1 MPTVDAHQLIARA
14 AAQAVEPDPLL
25 RLDEWAEANVVVPK
39 GSAFP
44 GPYRLSHTPPAR
56 RILQALS
63 PVHPAKRVVARV
75 ASQMLKTQVF
85 ICAALGWIA
94 AAPANIIAL
103 EPNKTVTQRLSN
115 RIEEAIRACDAVRDK
130 VASPR
135 SRDKRNTIEDKQ
147 FDGGHLYV
155 LTAGSDANLA
165 EVPARYLFC
174 DEVNREGWRTNARE
188 GSRVKLAEARL
199 TSYAGISK
207 AYIVSSPTDLGASE
221 ITELFEQ
228 GTQEHYHVP
237 CPHCGH
243 LHELVVENFHYRMA
257 DDGGGAVDRAWFV
270 CPECGAE
277 IEEGHRAG
285 LLADQAMGGQARWV
299 QTATGDGETISVTLS
314 AFYAPVGG
322 ITWADLAKEL
332 NEAKEKKSRGDHLAM
347 QVFTNTRLALDY
359 DPSEITST
367 ANQLR
372 QRALAQAY
380 PPRVVPDRALVL
392 TAYADTQVDRL
403 EVGIEAWG
411 PGLEHWTIDHIILW
425 GSPTEDP
432 QSPTSV
438 WQQFEEIRRTPYAH
452 ASGALIRISAW
463 GQDSGGA
470 NTQDVYNFASGR
482 EHTGFLATKG
492 ANQPGRPIIASKPT
506 SQDINWRGQRVAEGV
521 KLWNIGTDTAKDWLA
536 NRLRLVDGP
545 GAPHWHSQLDAEH
558 FEQLLAERPVIEHIR
573 GRQVRRWHKPDGAR
587 NEVLDV
593 AVGNLALAHYLG
605 LHRWSAQDWARLRDN
620 LIPRNFVPDLFA
632 MADAA
637 ELSGQAGQAD
647 LAQARPAAQVAGP
660 VPQPPTSP
668 SAILLPSAAAPAQPP
683 AAQAAP
689 AAPAPPIAA
698 ATFPTPAPTVRRTY
712 SRGLA

>member
-1 MPTVDAHQLIARA
+1 MPLVDADTLIARA
-14 AAQAVEPDPLL
+14 AAEAVEPDPEL
-25 RLDEWAEANVVVPK
+25 RLDEWAEQHVIVPK
-39 GSAFP
+39 GAAFP

-63 PVHPAKRVVARV
+63 PGHPAKRVVARV

-94 AAPANIIAL
+94 TAPANIIAL

-115 RIEEAIRACDAVRDK
+115 RIEEAIRACDAVRNK

-174 DEVNREGWRTNARE
+174 DEINREGWRTNARE

-199 TSYAGISK
+199 TSYAGIEK
-207 AYIVSSPTDLGASE
+207 AYIVSSPTDVGASE
-221 ITELFEQ
+221 ITEYFER

-243 LHELVVENFHYRMA
+243 LHELVIEHFRYAMA
-257 DDGGGAVDRAWFV
+257 DDHDGVARAWFV

-277 IEEGHRAG
+277 IDEADKAG
-285 LLADQAMGGQARWV
+285 MLADEAMGGQARWV
-299 QTATGDGETISVTLS
+299 QTAPGDGETVSVTLS
-314 AFYAPVGG
+314 AFYAPVGS
-322 ITWADLAKEL
+322 ITWRTLAKEWH
-332 NEAKEKKSRGDHLAM
+332 EAKEKKERGDHQPM
-347 QVFTNTRLALDY
+347 QVFWNTRLALDY
-359 DPSEITST
+359 DPSEITSS
-367 ANQLR
+367 AQQLY
-372 QRALAQAY
+372 QRALAEAL
-380 PPRVVPDRALVL
+380 PARVVPDRALVL
-392 TAYADTQVDRL
+392 TAYADTQIDRL

-411 PGLEHWTIDHIILW
+411 PGMEHWTIDHIILW

-432 QSPTSV
+432 QSSGSV
-438 WQQFEEIRRTPYAH
+438 WQRWEQIRRTPYAH

-492 ANQPGRPIIASKPT
+492 ANQPGRPVIASKPT
-506 SQDINWRGQRVAEGV
+506 SQDINWRGQRVPEGV

-536 NRLRLVDGP
+536 NRLRLTDGP
-545 GAPHWHSQLDAEH
+545 GAPHWHCGLDLEH
-558 FEQLLAERPVIEHIR
+558 FEQLLAERPVLEQVG
-573 GRQVRRWHKPDGAR
+573 GRQVRRWRKPDGAR

-605 LHRWSAQDWARLRDN
+605 LHRWSAQDWARLREN

-632 MADAA
+632 AADV
-637 ELSGQAGQAD
+637 QIAG
-647 LAQARPAAQVAGP
+647 LPA
-660 VPQPPTSP
+660 VPQPPDAP
-668 SAILLPSAAAPAQPP
+668 APIVLPATAPHQAVPPRAADEHAPAMPAAAAASVPP
-683 AAQAAP
+683 IDLP
-689 AAPAPPIAA
+689 AAPPP
-698 ATFPTPAPTVRRTY
+698 VRRTF